1 MKVKPQTRREFMNRL
16 GVASLGAA
24 GVLGVPSLRSVMGKD
39 QHFGIY
45 LRPPG
50 ALPHS
55 EFLEACIRCGACAQA
70 CYPDCIR
77 LFENGPNQ
85 DTPYILPR
93 QKACE
98 LCMQCV
104 DVCPTGAL
112 AKIPEASVKMG
123 KAVLDKDLCLSH
135 RGRGVCEVCYQCCP
149 RKGKAIT
156 QELIRLKPIFHE
168 EHCTGCGMCE
178 EGCPVR
184 KKAVEVIPVD
194 STIKKAGLNGLE
206 LDNRS

>member
-1 MKVKPQTRREFMNRL
+1 MRAAPDSRRDFLGKL
-16 GVASLGAA
+16 GVASLATTGILALPVLRA
-24 GVLGVPSLRSVMGKD
+24 VPRQEGDVGV
-39 QHFGIY
+39 Y

-50 ALPHS
+50 ALPEN
-55 EFLEACIRCGACAQA
+55 EFLAACIRCGACAQA
-70 CYPDCIR
+70 CFPDCIR
-77 LFENGPNQ
+77 IFDRGERQ

-98 LCMQCV
+98 LCMKCV
-104 DVCPTGAL
+104 EICPSGAL
-112 AKIPEASVKMG
+112 QNIPVEEVSMG

-168 EHCTGCGMCE
+168 QHCTGCGMCE

-184 KKAVEVIPVD
+184 KKAVEVIPND
-194 STIKKAGLNGLE
+194 ASIQKAGLKGLQLE
-206 LDNRS
+206 NI

>member
-1 MKVKPQTRREFMNRL
+1 VSDATRTRRDFMNSL
-16 GVASLGAA
+16 GVASLATA
-24 GVLGVPSLRSVMGKD
+24 GLLGVPWLRALPRQEGDVGV
-39 QHFGIY
+39 Y

-50 ALPHS
+50 ALPEA
-55 EFLEACIRCGACAQA
+55 EFLKACIRCGACAQA
-70 CYPDCIR
+70 CPPDCIR
-77 LFENGPNQ
+77 CFDRGSRQ

-98 LCMQCV
+98 LCMKCV
-104 DVCPTGAL
+104 KVCPTGAL
-112 AKIPEASVKMG
+112 ETIPEEAVKMG

-156 QELIRLKPIFHE
+156 QELIRLKPVFHE

-184 KKAVEVIPVD
+184 KKAVEVIPID
-194 STIKKAGLNGLE
+194 ADIQKAGLKGLE
-206 LDNRS
+206 LEST